1 MLSFVRLLVF
11 TMIVAGC
18 GPSRPA
24 RYVVESDLGAFAYR
38 RYQRVLDVEVP
49 VAGNPAEGHTATYVA
64 RRRDGAE
71 VVFATAFVTVYER
84 AASLVAEVRE
94 RLAELASLELRTGRA
109 HRANV
114 WRLSETGAQEATWVL
129 WISGRHLIK
138 LGGPPG
144 EGIPDDLLR
153 RYLSLYPS
161 DLDRRGQ
168 ARSGAASAGPSQ
180 AEAAEDAEL
189 DLPASLREGAPR

>member
-1 MLSFVRLLVF
+1 MPSLPRLLVPLLLLG
-11 TMIVAGC
+11 AC
-18 GPSRPA
+18 GPSLPP
-24 RYVVESDLGAFAYR
+24 RYVVEADVDEFAYR

-71 VVFATAFVTVYER
+71 VVFATAFVTVYE
-84 AASLVAEVRE
+84 AAPSLTAEVRE
-94 RLAELASLELRTGRA
+94 RLQELASLELRTVRT

-114 WRLSETGAQEATWVL
+114 WRLEGDETRWVL
-129 WISGRHLIK
+129 WVSGRHVVK

-144 EGIPDDLLR
+144 EEVPDALLR

-161 DLDRRGQ
+161 DLARRGR
-168 ARSGAASAGPSQ
+168 ARSGADSAGPSQ
-180 AEAAEDAEL
+180 AEAADDAEL
-189 DLPASLREGAPR
+189 DVPASLREGAPR